1 LSPSGIIGGRGS
13 PDWLWRSG
21 EVIRQ
26 VALLLL
32 EGKWSKARAREFN
45 FLGGVSAQAWMWPV
59 NFKVMAILYL

>member
-1 LSPSGIIGGRGS
+1 M
-13 PDWLWRSG
+13 
-21 EVIRQ
+21 IRQ